1 MPPTRGLATGNSK
14 SDRER
19 QNSSYYDKPQ
29 RTPSRTILVK
39 SKENKQRD
47 EEKVREIFKDNAI
60 KRMLEEKRQ
69 KERQQQQF
77 EEEKTKENGNVLLL
91 LNMFLTRGKEFSM
104 INWV

>member
-77 EEEKTKENGNVLLL
+77 EEERQKRMET
-91 LNMFLTRGKEFSM
+91 SCSY
-104 INWV
+104 